1 MKFPAI
7 VLVLAGLLGA
17 GVAAAADA
25 AKVPAA
31 KAEPVAD
38 APKDAAT
45 IVTTVC
51 AACHN
56 PDGNSVISTN
66 PKLAGQSAEYLVKQL
81 KEFKSGARANPVM
94 APMAAMLTDEDVV
107 KVSAY
112 FSTQKAK
119 GGNAK
124 ENGPGS
130 AGEKIYKGGIASSGV
145 AACAACHGPTG
156 AGIPVRFPRL
166 SGQHADYTVAQLKAF
181 RSGERANAP
190 MMKVIAA
197 RLSDQE
203 IAAVADYIQGL
214 H

>member
-7 VLVLAGLLGA
+7 VLI
-17 GVAAAADA
+17 AAALMGTTAAIAAEA
-25 AKVPAA
+25 AKT
-31 KAEPVAD
+31 E
-38 APKDAAT
+38 APKAPDINT

-56 PDGNSVISTN
+56 ADGNSVISAN
-66 PKLAGQSAEYLVKQL
+66 PRLAGQHPAYITKQL
-81 KEFKSGARANPVM
+81 NNFKSGERNNPVM
-94 APMAAMLTDEDVV
+94 TAMVATLTADDMVQ
-107 KVSAY
+107 AGIY
-112 FSTQKAK
+112 FGSQKPK

-130 AGEKIYKGGIASSGV
+130 LGEKIYKGGNSATGV

-156 AGIPVRFPRL
+156 SGIPVQFPRIG
-166 SGQHADYTVAQLKAF
+166 GQHADYVMTQLKAF
-181 RSGERANAP
+181 RSGERANDP
-190 MMKVIAA
+190 NKVMRMVAA
-197 RLSDQE
+197 RMTDQE